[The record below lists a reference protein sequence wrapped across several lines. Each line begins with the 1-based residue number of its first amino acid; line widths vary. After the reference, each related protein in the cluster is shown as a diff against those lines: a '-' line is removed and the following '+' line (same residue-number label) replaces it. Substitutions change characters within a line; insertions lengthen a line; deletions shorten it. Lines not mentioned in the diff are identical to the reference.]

1 MSKLPPSFFFLIYFI
16 TGIFLQRIGGN
27 ILYIFLIFLL
37 SLFVL
42 EKKYLFLSCFFLLLL
57 ILGFYLSK
65 NEIPNF
71 EIYNY
76 EKINIKGIIEE
87 VDEKVKIK
95 EIIFKPLNYN
105 DRILFVLPKDSPLE
119 IGDVIFLEE
128 IKIFPLER
136 DNIFKFWEKDISFQ
150 GKFKK
155 VIVLKKGKISI
166 IYYIRNKVKKF
177 IKNVFS
183 KNSSE
188 VSAFLRA
195 IILGETGV
203 LPKEIKEIF
212 ITTGTAHILAIS
224 GLHITLL
231 VSILTFF
238 FKGTIFKLLISLFLF
253 FYALLIGN
261 NPPVWRAVL
270 MYFYMIL
277 AKYLLREEDIFNSLF
292 MVSLI
297 SLLFSPLNIF
307 NISFQ
312 LSYFA
317 TLGLII
323 SPSFKSQFFP
333 KYFQNIY
340 RSSFFLF
347 IFLFP
352 FNIYFFQKLPILSFI
367 SNFFSIPIFQIILIS
382 SFFLILIKIFHL
394 NFLYLPI
401 CTIIEF
407 FVRFLFLGL
416 QWIINNYKISLVICI
431 IIILFPFLR
440 RVENDELL
448 GI

>member
-27 ILYIFLIFLL
+27 ILYILLIFLL

-95 EIIFKPLNYN
+95 EIVFKPLNYN

-166 IYYIRNKVKKF
+166 IYYIRNQVKKF

-238 FKGTIFKLLISLFLF
+238 FQ
-253 FYALLIGN
+253 
-261 NPPVWRAVL
+261 R
-270 MYFYMIL
+270 
-277 AKYLLREEDIFNSLF
+277 D
-292 MVSLI
+292 
-297 SLLFSPLNIF
+297 NI
-307 NISFQ
+307 
-312 LSYFA
+312 
-317 TLGLII
+317 
-323 SPSFKSQFFP
+323 
-333 KYFQNIY
+333 
-340 RSSFFLF
+340 
-347 IFLFP
+347 
-352 FNIYFFQKLPILSFI
+352 
-367 SNFFSIPIFQIILIS
+367 
-382 SFFLILIKIFHL
+382 
-394 NFLYLPI
+394 
-401 CTIIEF
+401 
-407 FVRFLFLGL
+407 
-416 QWIINNYKISLVICI
+416 
-431 IIILFPFLR
+431 
-440 RVENDELL
+440 
-448 GI
+448 